1 MPPER
6 ANIMATLS
14 TLTASQ
20 AWRPDQNAF
29 NPAEAVPDALILSHS
44 NVSGVIEGDQPAL
57 HVAYLTDDTAQ
68 FTAEGAEIPES
79 DPALD
84 EVLIH
89 TAKITQLVRL
99 TREQYQQHGTATE
112 LSTSVQ
118 RAIIKKA
125 NEAFLTQP
133 APATGKT
140 APPAGLTNLAGIVPG
155 TAPIKTDLDP
165 LVDLVAQLES
175 NGATPTGIIVD
186 PLAWAALR
194 KIKTATGAATT
205 LLGAGT
211 NDSVK
216 MLLDIPVTVSNA
228 LTAHTGL
235 IIDSNAIASAV
246 GPVNVATDES
256 IYFTS
261 DSIAL
266 RATWRIGWNAVKVD
280 RIGSFTIATE

>member
-1 MPPER
+1 MATGK

-20 AWRPDQNAF
+20 AWRPDQNVF

-44 NVSGVIEGDQPAL
+44 NVSGVIEGDQPSL
-57 HVAYLTDDTAQ
+57 QVAYLTDDTAQ
-68 FTAEGAEIPES
+68 FTAEGTEIPES
-79 DPALD
+79 DPGLN

-99 TREQYQQHGTATE
+99 SQEQYRQNGTAAE

-125 NEAFLTQP
+125 NEAFLTQV
-133 APATGKT
+133 APTGGKT
-140 APPAGLTNLAGIVPG
+140 APPAGLTKLAGVVPG
-155 TAPIKTDLDP
+155 AAPISTDLDP

-175 NGATPTGIIVD
+175 NGASPTGIIVD

-194 KIKTATGAATT
+194 KIKTATGAATA

-235 IIDSNAIASAV
+235 IIDRNAIASAV
-246 GPVNVATDES
+246 GPVKVATDES

-261 DSIAL
+261 DSVAL
-266 RATWRIGWNAVKVD
+266 RATWRIGWNAVQAD
-280 RIGSFTIATE
+280 RIGTFTLATE

>member
-1 MPPER
+1 MATGK
-6 ANIMATLS
+6 ANIMATIS

-20 AWRPDQNAF
+20 VWRPDQNVF
-29 NPAEAVPDALILSHS
+29 NPAEAVPEALILSHS
-44 NVSGVIEGDQPAL
+44 NVSGIIEGDQPAL
-57 HVAYLTDDTAQ
+57 RVAYLSDDTAQ
-68 FTAEGAEIPES
+68 FTAEGTEIPES

-84 EVLIH
+84 EVLVH

-99 TREQYQQHGTATE
+99 SQEQYRQTGTATE

-118 RAIIKKA
+118 RAIINKA

-133 APATGKT
+133 APTGGKT
-140 APPAGLTNLAGIVPG
+140 APPAGLTKLAGIVSG
-155 TAPIKTDLDP
+155 AAPISADLDP

-194 KIKTATGAATT
+194 KIKTATGAATA

-235 IIDSNAIASAV
+235 IIDSSAIASAV
-246 GPVNVATDES
+246 GPVRVATDES

-261 DSIAL
+261 DSVAL
-266 RATWRIGWNAVKVD
+266 RATWRIGWNAVRAD
-280 RIGSFTIATE
+280 RIGTFTLATE